1 MRVGFRRS
9 VVSVLRHLLADVSS
23 TWICEFDQ
31 VVSSNGLRL
40 VKCYGVEMD
49 GSALVYR
56 IAINCMG
63 DGGVSVV
70 AK

>member
-49 GSALVYR
+49 GRVQDGVMLH
-56 IAINCMG
+56 INLILTGC
-63 DGGVSVV
+63 GVFG
-70 AK
+70 